1 MNLNRKAM
9 VLAVGAAL
17 AAPCAYAQITSKAA
31 SSWEFYGKFYP
42 EVTHM
47 RGDGATDPSTPASE
61 LSGLVQKRGVNA
73 IIPRWEMQI
82 SNTYL
87 GFRGDK
93 QVGRGSKAIWQLEQ
107 TVNIDEGNQTA
118 SFAGRNS
125 FAGLTNDGWGTFR
138 LGNMDTPYKE
148 YGNILGFLGVNSGNF
163 VSQSNVLQKAGFG
176 TSSAS
181 SFNLRRANAVDFT
194 SPTILG
200 GLEAKAQYSIGNPS
214 EDKITVDPK
223 RSPRVASWGVKWERG
238 PLLVTFAQESHRDL
252 FGGSNQFSAASFTT
266 TVDPATGIVT
276 TTGKKADV
284 RRNTEEPSVRSVDR
298 ANQVAVVYK
307 MGIHSVEADFVRKHY
322 KEEGVSVD
330 GRFEDYKNN
339 AYMLILESRWSGAL
353 RTAVHYIKASAGSCS
368 LGNTACT
375 TDGLEGHQID
385 VGVAYY
391 LDPSVYIFG
400 LYSKLTNGASAVYNS
415 SSQKPSPG
423 EDITQGGVGIAYTF

>member
-17 AAPCAYAQITSKAA
+17 AAPGAYAQITSKAG

-42 EVTHM
+42 EMTHM
-47 RGDGATDPSTPASE
+47 RGDGATDPSTPASQ
-61 LSGLVQKRGVNA
+61 LSSLVQSRGANA

-107 TVNIDEGNQTA
+107 TVNIDEGNQTT

-214 EDKITVDPK
+214 EDKITLDPK

-252 FGGSNQFSAASFTT
+252 FGGSSQFRAASATLNSDGTITT
-266 TVDPATGIVT
+266 KTVDA
-276 TTGKKADV
+276 
-284 RRNTEEPSVRSVDR
+284 RRNAEDPSVRSMDT

-307 MGIHSVEADFVRKHY
+307 IGVHSIEADFVRKQY
-322 KEEGVSVD
+322 KEEGVSVN
-330 GRFEDYKNN
+330 GRFEEYKNN

-353 RTAVHYIKASAGSCS
+353 RTAVHYIKASAGSCA

-375 TDGLEGHQID
+375 TDGLEGRQLD

-400 LYSKLTNGASAVYNS
+400 LYSKLKNGASAVYNG

>member
-9 VLAVGAAL
+9 VVAVGAAL
-17 AAPCAYAQITSKAA
+17 AAPGAYAQITSKAG

-61 LSGLVQKRGVNA
+61 LSSLVQSTGANA

-93 QVGRGSKAIWQLEQ
+93 QIGRGSKAIWQLEQ
-107 TVNIDEGNQTA
+107 TVNIDEGNQTT

-125 FAGLTNDGWGTFR
+125 FAGLTNEGWGTFR

-200 GLEAKAQYSIGNPS
+200 GLEAKVQYSIGNPS
-214 EDKITVDPK
+214 EDKITLDPK
-223 RSPRVASWGVKWERG
+223 RNPRVASWGVKWEQG
-238 PLLVTFAQESHRDL
+238 PLAVTFAQESHRDL
-252 FGGSNQFSAASFTT
+252 FGGSNQFAAAVNATFK
-266 TVDPATGIVT
+266 DPAGTVKPGT
-276 TTGKKADV
+276 PADA
-284 RRNTEEPSVRSVDR
+284 RRNTEDKSVRSMDT

-307 MGIHSVEADFVRKHY
+307 IGVHSIEADFVRKQY
-322 KEEGVSVD
+322 KEEGVSVN
-330 GRFEDYKNN
+330 GRFEEYKNN

-353 RTAVHYIKASAGSCS
+353 RTAVHYIKASAGSCA

>member
-17 AAPCAYAQITSKAA
+17 AAPGAYAQITSKAG

-42 EVTHM
+42 EMTHM
-47 RGDGATDPSTPASE
+47 RGDGATDPSTPASQ
-61 LSGLVQKRGVNA
+61 LSSLVQSRGANA

-107 TVNIDEGNQTA
+107 TVNIDEGNQTT

-214 EDKITVDPK
+214 EDKITLDPK

-252 FGGSNQFSAASFTT
+252 FGGSSQFRAASATLNSDGTITT
-266 TVDPATGIVT
+266 KTVDA
-276 TTGKKADV
+276 
-284 RRNTEEPSVRSVDR
+284 RRNAEDPSVRSMDT

-307 MGIHSVEADFVRKHY
+307 IGVHSIEADFVRKQY
-322 KEEGVSVD
+322 KEEGVSVN
-330 GRFEDYKNN
+330 GRFEEYKNN

-353 RTAVHYIKASAGSCS
+353 RTAVHYIKASAGSCA

-375 TDGLEGHQID
+375 TDGLEGRQLD

-400 LYSKLTNGASAVYNS
+400 LYSKLKNGASAVYNS